1 MRIPTTP
8 VIFFA
13 SSLHLTGCASLGIGV
28 DPGSGSTQLRGLP
41 LKAGITESSVVLRV
55 PVVTEPRGTGGV
67 RSILDGQVEILLTE
81 PDGEG
86 VPEVPLIPNGFVAGS
101 RLRW

>member
-1 MRIPTTP
+1 MVLIIATGVAGCGPALD
-8 VIFFA
+8 A
-13 SSLHLTGCASLGIGV
+13 SGNG
-28 DPGSGSTQLRGLP
+28 TQLRGLP

-67 RSILDGQVEILLTE
+67 RSIVDAQVEVLLTE

-86 VPEVPLIPNGFVAGS
+86 VPEVPLIPNGFIVGP
-101 RLRW
+101 RVRW

>member
-1 MRIPTTP
+1 MRGLVVVVVVGVVGATTSGCGP
-8 VIFFA
+8 ALDA
-13 SSLHLTGCASLGIGV
+13 SGNG
-28 DPGSGSTQLRGLP
+28 TQLRGLP
-41 LKAGITESSVVLRV
+41 LKAGITESSVVLRI

-67 RSILDGQVEILLTE
+67 RSIVDAQVEVFLTE

-86 VPEVPLIPNGFVAGS
+86 VPEVPLIPNGFIVGP

>member
-1 MRIPTTP
+1 MMVLIIAPM
-8 VIFFA
+8 A
-13 SSLHLTGCASLGIGV
+13 AGCAAAL
-28 DPGSGSTQLRGLP
+28 DASGNGTQLRGLP
-41 LKAGITESSVVLRV
+41 LKAGITESSVVLRI

-67 RSILDGQVEILLTE
+67 RSIVDAQVEVLLTE

-86 VPEVPLIPNGFVAGS
+86 VPEVPLIPNGFIVGP